1 MENRCC
7 VREIERLSVTMNQ
20 KNDIEVTINGKKYV
34 LAGYES
40 DEYLQRVASYINHK
54 YEEFKGQDGYNILDT
69 DMRNVL
75 MQINITDD
83 FFKAQQRVNEL
94 SDMITHKDRELFE
107 LRHEA
112 MGYKTQIESLQSQ
125 VDQMRSDNLEDQKKI
140 IKLEAE
146 LENGKSKRK

>member
-1 MENRCC
+1 
-7 VREIERLSVTMNQ
+7 MNQ

-54 YEEFKGQDGYNILDT
+54 YEEFKGQEGYNVLDS

-94 SDMITHKDRELFE
+94 SDMITMKDRELFE
-107 LRHEA
+107 LRHEVI
-112 MGYKTQIESLQSQ
+112 GYKTQIEDLQDKAESLKNA
-125 VDQMRSDNLEDQKKI
+125 NLEEQKKV

-146 LENGKSKRK
+146 LESGKTKRK

>member
-1 MENRCC
+1 M
-7 VREIERLSVTMNQ
+7 SQ
-20 KNDIEVTINGKKYV
+20 KNDIEVTINGKHYV

-54 YEEFKGQDGYNILDT
+54 FEEFKGQEGYNVLDS
-69 DMRNVL
+69 DMRNIL

-94 SDMITHKDRELFE
+94 SEIITQKDRELFD
-107 LRHEA
+107 LRHEVI
-112 MGYKTQIESLQSQ
+112 GYKTQIEDLERKKEKLQQ
-125 VDQMRSDNLEDQKKI
+125 ENLDEQKKV

-146 LENGKSKRK
+146 LENSRFRKR

>member
-1 MENRCC
+1 MRD
-7 VREIERLSVTMNQ
+7 SFMSQ
-20 KNDIEVTINGKKYV
+20 KNDIEVTINGKHYV

-54 YEEFKGQDGYNILDT
+54 FEEFKGQEGYNVLDS
-69 DMRNVL
+69 DMRNIL

-94 SDMITHKDRELFE
+94 SEVITQKDRELFD
-107 LRHEA
+107 LRHEVI
-112 MGYKTQIESLQSQ
+112 GYKTQIEDLERKKERLQQ
-125 VDQMRSDNLEDQKKI
+125 ENLDEQKKV

-146 LENGKSKRK
+146 LENSRFRKR